1 MSETSYL
8 SPVSAPGEL
17 SQVCPMLTL
26 VTLYQV
32 LSDEKQRRSAQAQ
45 LDQAIEIV
53 TKSLSAVSCSW
64 QDHPTGVSNHWVAHR
79 IWVGTNEEVAA
90 KDLLKLLETTLSTQS
105 SSNMRVAVA
114 PAGHVTAE
122 RRMLIMDVDS
132 TLINE
137 EVIEQLAAHA
147 GKEKEVAEVT
157 EAAMRGELD
166 FAQSL
171 HARVKTLG
179 GLPLSVIE
187 DVQQNRVSFS
197 PGAENLV
204 RAYQSRNWPVC
215 VVSGG
220 FVQVL
225 KPIAEQL
232 RLDRYEANVLGTE
245 RDPEGEKLTGSVIG
259 DVVDRAMKAVKLR
272 QWAGEFGIDLDHV
285 MAIGDGANDL
295 EMLAAS
301 GLGVAFCAKPALK
314 EAADVVLRDR
324 RLDLAALVTGL

>member
-8 SPVSAPGEL
+8 PAVSTPGEL
-17 SQVCPMLTL
+17 SQACPTLSL

-32 LSDEKQRRSAQAQ
+32 LGEERQRRSAQEQ
-45 LDQAIEIV
+45 LDHALEIV

-64 QDHPTGVSNHWVAHR
+64 REHPTAVSEHWLAHR
-79 IWVGTNEEVAA
+79 LWVGTSEEVRAQE
-90 KDLLKLLETTLSTQS
+90 LLALLETALAALSA
-105 SSNMRVAVA
+105 SNLRVAVV
-114 PAGHVTAE
+114 PADHVTAE

-147 GKEKEVAEVT
+147 GKEQEVAKVT

-171 HARVKTLG
+171 HARVKTLT

-187 DVQQNRVSFS
+187 DVQQNRVSLS
-197 PGAENLV
+197 PGAEALV
-204 RAYQSRNWPVC
+204 RSYQQRNWPVC

-225 KPIAEQL
+225 KPIAEAL
-232 RLDRYEANVLGTE
+232 ELDRYEANVLGTQ
-245 RDPEGEKLTGSVIG
+245 RGAAGEELTGTVIG

-272 QWAGEFGIDLDHV
+272 QWAEELGVESSHV

-295 EMLAAS
+295 DMLAAS

-314 EAADVVLRDR
+314 QAADVVLRDR

>member
-8 SPVSAPGEL
+8 PAVAAPEEFSQACPTL
-17 SQVCPMLTL
+17 SL
-26 VTLYQV
+26 VTLYQA
-32 LSDEKQRRSAQAQ
+32 LGEERQRRSAVEQ
-45 LDQAIEIV
+45 LNNALEIV
-53 TKSLSAVSCSW
+53 TKSLSAVSCAW
-64 QDHPTGVSNHWVAHR
+64 REHPTADSDHWVAHR
-79 IWVGTNEEVAA
+79 LWVGTSEEVDA
-90 KDLLKLLETTLSTQS
+90 KDLLALLETALAAQTA
-105 SSNMRVAVA
+105 SNLRVAVV
-114 PAGHVTAE
+114 PAEHVTAQ

-147 GKEKEVAEVT
+147 GKEEEVAAVT

-187 DVQQNRVSFS
+187 DVQQNRVTFS
-197 PGAENLV
+197 PGAEALV
-204 RAYQSRNWPVC
+204 SAYQARNWPVC

-225 KPIAEQL
+225 KPIAEAL
-232 RLDRYEANVLGTE
+232 ELDRYEANVLGTE
-245 RDPEGEKLTGSVIG
+245 RGAAGEELTGTVIG
-259 DVVDRAMKAVKLR
+259 AVVDRAMKAVKLK
-272 QWAGEFGIDLDHV
+272 QWAEEFGVVPAHV

-295 EMLAAS
+295 DMLAAS

-314 EAADVVLRDR
+314 QAADVVLRDR